1 MAGGRTETLQQLR
14 RIGRSETK
22 DFREEVER
30 LKAGQEY
37 LSNTSFRNWVDKY
50 WQAESKCWVSCFI
63 SLPIRVTTTNGLEA
77 HNRVLKEKYLSKN
90 DLKNLSSMLAVLID
104 QFNLVSLNRYKEKNI
119 MALQTHRKYNE
130 DIPQFL
136 PNRPKPFLDHCLT
149 RLSQDSVVYI

>member
-1 MAGGRTETLQQLR
+1 MAFPWRANGGPLLDVYWDS
-14 RIGRSETK
+14 IWRSETEE

-50 WQAESKCWVSCFI
+50 WLAESKCCVSCFI

-77 HNRVLKEKYLSKN
+77 HNKVLKEKYLRKN

-104 QFNLVSLNRYKEKNI
+104 QFILVSLNRYKEKN
-119 MALQTHRKYNE
+119 YNC
-130 DIPQFL
+130 
-136 PNRPKPFLDHCLT
+136 H
-149 RLSQDSVVYI
+149 SDSSKI